1 MMKTET
7 SDPFV
12 ERARMPDP
20 QEIALIQK
28 AQTGDEAAFREL
40 VERYQRRTYWIA
52 HNMVGNYEAAQDISQ
67 DAFVRVF
74 RNLQRFDTKKNFYT
88 WLYQIVVNLCIDH
101 LRKESHKRAA
111 DLDEVG
117 GVQDEEHKQPLQA
130 TERTEVRG
138 RVQKTLNRLPPK
150 YKAVLTLRDIQGF
163 SCEEISQIVGCTNAT
178 VRWRLHRAR
187 NLFRAIWD
195 NKEVE
200 SGTWREEGESENAG
214 D

>member
-1 MMKTET
+1 MMLTRT
-7 SDPFV
+7 AADAV
-12 ERARMPDP
+12 ERVRMPDP
-20 QEIALIQK
+20 QEVALIQK
-28 AQTGDEAAFREL
+28 AQAGGEAAFREL

-52 HNMVGNYEAAQDISQ
+52 HNMVGSYEAAQDISQ

-117 GVQDEEHKQPLQA
+117 GVPDEEHKQPLPA
-130 TERTEVRG
+130 TSRTEMRG
-138 RVQKTLNRLPPK
+138 RVQKTLNSLPPK

-187 NLFRAIWD
+187 KLFKALWD
-195 NKEVE
+195 GKAME
-200 SGTWREEGESENAG
+200 SGAMSDENENDTAE
-214 D
+214 